1 MRMRQGSSLRLP
13 LAALAV
19 GLVSLAM
26 PSFGD
31 SAVERGRALFV
42 GREALRGKLRHHAG
56 GLPAE
61 VIACGNCHGAR
72 RGEGPRA
79 SSAPHLDRALLLEP
93 RARRG
98 GPPSAYS
105 APTFCKLLRTGIDP
119 AHVMIARE
127 MPVYS
132 VDDAQCQSLWQ
143 FLTDGA
149 APRAARAHPR

>member
-1 MRMRQGSSLRLP
+1 MQMRRGSGVRLP
-13 LAALAV
+13 LATLV
-19 GLVSLAM
+19 LGLVSLAV
-26 PSFGD
+26 PSLGD

-42 GREALRGKLRHHAG
+42 GREALRGKLRHHAS

-72 RGEGPRA
+72 QGEGPRA

-127 MPVYS
+127 MPVYT
-132 VDDAQCQSLWQ
+132 VDDTQCHSLWQ
-143 FLTDGA
+143 FLTDGV
-149 APRAARAHPR
+149 APRATGARP